1 MAQKINTNFLPKSTS
16 SLTPYKQ
23 IFSCNLLNN
32 QPNKHLQGKIQLP
45 MLDNRTKGW
54 PVQKVLSFYI
64 VGFSYTRNIFS
75 LFPSS
80 CGSLATAVSQ
90 TQRPHSLKLAA
101 LNTNTM
107 KNTSEKKTEKL
118 VNPNVIL
125 GNLFPLL
132 LSCMNVDAFLS
143 FLTLEQS

>member
-1 MAQKINTNFLPKSTS
+1 MWVLVTLETYFLC
-16 SLTPYKQ
+16 
-23 IFSCNLLNN
+23 FLLPVEAW
-32 QPNKHLQGKIQLP
+32 QQLSV
-45 MLDNRTKGW
+45 K
-54 PVQKVLSFYI
+54 
-64 VGFSYTRNIFS
+64 
-75 LFPSS
+75 
-80 CGSLATAVSQ
+80 

>member
-1 MAQKINTNFLPKSTS
+1 
-16 SLTPYKQ
+16 
-23 IFSCNLLNN
+23 
-32 QPNKHLQGKIQLP
+32 
-45 MLDNRTKGW
+45 MLDNRAKGW

-90 TQRPHSLKLAA
+90 TKRPHSLKLAA